1 MISAKQLNEIIAKRD
16 KTYNKEFRKT
26 YLKLYLKELQI
37 EEKLRATAQNG
48 LTFITFRLTSELV
61 HSYGRDLVKDQKLL
75 SKYFE
80 SYGYKVQTSIQTDR
94 DESTCSLNVY
104 IKFTISWGNRI

>member
-1 MISAKQLNEIIAKRD
+1 MISAKQLNEIIAKKD

-37 EEKLRATAQNG
+37 EEKLRATAQAG
-48 LTFITFRLTSELV
+48 QTFTTFCLTNELV
-61 HSYGRDLVKDQKLL
+61 QSYGRDLIKEMKLL
-75 SKYFE
+75 IEYFE
-80 SYGYKVQTSIQTDR
+80 SYGYRVQTSIKPNR
-94 DESTCSLNVY
+94 DDLTCSLRIY